1 MGIKQIVDLK
11 DGDTE
16 VFLQAEITSKEDV
29 RTVTTKFGETKVCTV
44 KVKDA
49 SGEIKYTLWG
59 KETDKEVGAVVQIAG
74 GFVNSF
80 RDELQLNKGKK
91 KQ

>member
-1 MGIKQIVDLK
+1 MGIKTIADLK

-29 RTVTTKFGETKVCTV
+29 RSVTTKFGETKVCTV

-59 KETDKEVGAVVQIAG
+59 KETEKAVGAFVQMAV
-74 GFVNSF
+74 GFINTF

>member
-1 MGIKQIVDLK
+1 MGIKTIADLK

-29 RTVTTKFGETKVCTV
+29 RSVTTKFGETKVCTV

-59 KETDKEVGAVVQIAG
+59 KETEKAVGAVVQIAG
-74 GFVNSF
+74 GFVNTI
-80 RDELQLNKGKK
+80 
-91 KQ
+91 

>member
-1 MGIKQIVDLK
+1 MGIKTIADLK

-29 RTVTTKFGETKVCTV
+29 RSVTTKFGETKVCTV

-59 KETDKEVGAVVQIAG
+59 KETEKAVGAVVQIAG
-74 GFVNSF
+74 GFVNTF